1 MRPPTPN
8 YISQGSHG
16 DTKAVDYSP
25 WQNKDKTIWN
35 PYVFAPEDLTFDSY
49 QQRGSGKLD
58 AGMCLRGR
66 GVNGLHQF
74 AHLEQTYFTGGAVK
88 KGTKIAEMGYTG
100 YTIPKGPAG
109 RHLHY
114 WVKTPKGAFVYP
126 PTLYTEPF
134 GGNPTPPPTP
144 GMPPI
149 GSRVQFSIPRT
160 AFVAGTTTVKGTLPP
175 DIRIVRGYDPKYPYR
190 ILVNSASVGNGVA
203 VALYYTNGQVI
214 PGWKVL

>member
-1 MRPPTPN
+1 MRPPTGN
-8 YISQGSHG
+8 NISRGSHG
-16 DTKAVDYSP
+16 TTKAIDYSDEP
-25 WQNKDKTIWN
+25 D
-35 PYVFAPEDLTFDSY
+35 VFVYAPEDLTFDSY
-49 QQRGSGKLD
+49 QQRGVGELD

-66 GVNGLHQF
+66 GANGLHQF
-74 AHLEQTYFTGGAVK
+74 GHLERTFFTGGTVK

-100 YTIPKGPAG
+100 YTQPDNVPAG

-114 WVKTPKGAFVYP
+114 WVKTPKGTFVYP

-134 GGNPTPPPTP
+134 GGNPTPPPAS

-149 GSRVQFSIPRT
+149 DSRVQFTIPRT

-203 VALYYTNGQVI
+203 VALYYQNGQVI
-214 PGWKVL
+214 PGWKAL